1 MLDIDR
7 VRCDIRSE
15 MVERA
20 VMLTLHE
27 LVWLHTLQTDLA
39 LKRDWV
45 AVGHVQS
52 LIDHMA
58 NEHGLA
64 CEGRFPISL
73 PLETH

>member
-1 MLDIDR
+1 
-7 VRCDIRSE
+7 
-15 MVERA
+15 
-20 VMLTLHE
+20 MLTIRE
-27 LVWLHTLQTDLA
+27 LVWLHTFQTDLA

-64 CEGRFPISL
+64 CEGQIHASL